1 MITFNDIKV
10 WREEFEQYALK
21 NKKVLNLDKDDKSN
35 YKCVETQELWN
46 AWFNACVAQVERFI
60 RSMV

>member
-10 WREEFEQYALK
+10 WRTEFEQYI
-21 NKKVLNLDKDDKSN
+21 NKTSKVINLEKDEKLN
-35 YKCVETQELWN
+35 YKSQEAQALWD